1 MRKLG
6 AENPV
11 DEDFKELLNS
21 MLNIDIGKRPQS
33 ITEVMQHQFFT
44 KETDLLDANTNQWE
58 DSEELSAQFKTKLAA
73 LFDKTEA
80 LKDVTGSS
88 ED

>member
-6 AENPV
+6 ADNPV

-44 KETDLLDANTNQWE
+44 KETDLLDANTNQW
-58 DSEELSAQFKTKLAA
+58 
-73 LFDKTEA
+73 
-80 LKDVTGSS
+80 
-88 ED
+88 